1 MTLSGGPRCVNENA
15 YHCGRMGTHDGAPKM
30 SPEEPG
36 FCFLLVYKANGVEE
50 TPLCLGHSM

>member
-36 FCFLLVYKANGVEE
+36 FCFLLVYKANGVEG
-50 TPLCLGHSM
+50 TPLLGS